1 MSDKL
6 GPVMFKQ
13 GEEHPFL
20 GRELAQQKDFSEHTQ
35 QIIDEEIQKIL
46 VEMEQRAETLLY
58 DNRTKLDALAE
69 ALLENETLDKNQ
81 IDWIL
86 DKVSGN
92 GTASKRIKVKEKVS

>member
-1 MSDKL
+1 MALGGRAAERIVFDDVTNGAAEDFRQVTRIARKMVCNWGMSEKL

-46 VEMEQRAETLLY
+46 FEMEQKAESSHYMIT
-58 DNRTKLDALAE
+58 AL
-69 ALLENETLDKNQ
+69 
-81 IDWIL
+81 
-86 DKVSGN
+86 
-92 GTASKRIKVKEKVS
+92 